1 MSGKLSLTLLLVS
14 MLVLSACS
22 NSNEE
27 FVSDVPTVN
36 KVSELEEKIEE
47 LNNIIAEQSN
57 IIEELEMKLN
67 VDQIEIAGNPQGD
80 SNDSIPILELG
91 ETYSDDKIEVTISRI
106 EYVTSSNKGV
116 QVYFEVVNKSE
127 NPLESPGSFIF
138 SLEESQFEEEFNRIG
153 YSINFDP
160 YGYIYQDEERKG
172 NYHYIFE
179 REIDITEITYH
190 AHRSEYT
197 NEGVI
202 ATWVID

>member
-1 MSGKLSLTLLLVS
+1 MSITLLLVS

-27 FVSDVPTVN
+27 LASDVPAVN
-36 KVSELEEKIEE
+36 KVPELEEKIEE
-47 LNNIIAEQSN
+47 LNNIITEQSN
-57 IIEELEMKLN
+57 TIEELEMKLN
-67 VDQIEIAGNPQGD
+67 VDQIETAGNTQED

-91 ETYSDDKIEVTISRI
+91 ETYSDDKIEVTISQI

-127 NPLESPGSFIF
+127 KPLQSPGSFIF
-138 SLEESQFEEEFNRIG
+138 TLEDSQFGEEFNRIG
-153 YSINFDP
+153 YSINFEP
-160 YGYIYQDEERKG
+160 YGYIYQNEERKG
-172 NYHYIFE
+172 SYRYIFE
-179 REIDITEITYH
+179 REINITEITYH
-190 AHRSEYT
+190 AHRSDHT